1 MQTRKIIHVD
11 MDAFYASVEQR
22 DNPEFRGKPVAV
34 GHAGPR
40 GVVAAASYEAR
51 KYGVRSAMSSQA
63 ALKKCP
69 NLIFT
74 HPRFEVYKSVSM
86 QIRSIFLEYTPLVE
100 PLSLDEAFLDV
111 TFNLVNNPS
120 ATLIAKEIKEKI
132 KAQTGLTASAGV
144 SINKFLAKIASDY
157 RKPDGLFVIPPKKA
171 YDFVAQLDIER
182 FYGIGKVTAERM
194 HKLGIYTGAQ
204 LREFSMQHLES
215 LFGKAGQRYYQ
226 FARAIDD
233 RPVCPDREYKSVGTE
248 NTFATDLDK
257 REDLLAELQL
267 IQQDLC
273 ERVRRK
279 SFAGKTLTLKVKFG
293 DFKQITRSRTV
304 AEDIH
309 TLEQIKELSEG
320 LLSGVD
326 LTGKKV
332 RLMGIS
338 INNNARPKPE
348 EPLQLRIEFEEFI

>member
-1 MQTRKIIHVD
+1 

-74 HPRFEVYKSVSM
+74 RPRFDVYKSVSM
-86 QIRSIFLEYTPLVE
+86 QIRAIFLEYTPLVE

-111 TFNLVNNPS
+111 TINHANNPS

-171 YDFVAQLDIER
+171 YDFVAQLEIER

-204 LREFSMQHLES
+204 LREFSMTHLES
-215 LFGKAGQRYYQ
+215 LFGKVGQRYYQ

-233 RPVCPDREYKSVGTE
+233 RPVCPDREYKSVGSE

-257 REDLLAELQL
+257 HEDLLAELQL
-267 IQQDLC
+267 IQQDVC
-273 ERVRRK
+273 ERIRRK
-279 SFAGKTLTLKVKFG
+279 SFTGKTLTIKVKFS

-304 AEDIH
+304 VEDIN
-309 TLEQIKELSEG
+309 TLEQIKELSEC
-320 LLSGVD
+320 LLAGVD

-332 RLMGIS
+332 RLIGIS
-338 INNNARPKPE
+338 INNNARPKPV